1 MVHVLISGKVQNI
14 GFRQFIKSNAI
25 KLNLKGWVRNLP
37 DGRVEAMITGEHK
50 NIKQMILLCRKGPFL
65 AEIKNVEIEE
75 VEDRNFDS
83 FEIVKD

>member
-25 KLNLKGWVRNLP
+25 KLNLKGWVKNLP
-37 DGRVEAMITGEHK
+37 DSRVEAMITGEHK
-50 NIKQMILLCRKGPFL
+50 NIEQMILLCRKGPFL
-65 AEIKNVEIEE
+65 AEVKNVEIEE